1 MLISTDFSFMLWWE
15 EKLYFV
21 DSETSSIRY
30 ADLEEH
36 KVHTLIGKGLFYFG
50 NKVGSFENTML
61 QHPLDLKYKN
71 NTLYIADTYN
81 NRIVKADILN
91 KK

>member
-1 MLISTDFSFMLWWE
+1 M
-15 EKLYFV
+15 
-21 DSETSSIRY
+21 
-30 ADLEEH
+30 
-36 KVHTLIGKGLFYFG
+36 FYFG

-71 NTLYIADTYN
+71 NILYIADTYN

-91 KK
+91 KKVEIIKRGLNEPNGIAIYEDSIYVCNTNNGKIEKINMK